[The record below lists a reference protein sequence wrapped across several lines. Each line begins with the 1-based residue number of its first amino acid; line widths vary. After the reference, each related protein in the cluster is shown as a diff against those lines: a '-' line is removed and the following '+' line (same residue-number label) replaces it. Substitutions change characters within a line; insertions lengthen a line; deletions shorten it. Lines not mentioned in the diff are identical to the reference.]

1 MESQFMDGSLLSAA
15 LRLAELGFHVF
26 PLARMAKV
34 PRKGSHGFL
43 DATNHPTIIRHLW
56 TQFPQSNVGV
66 ATAGLL
72 VIDVDPGAT
81 WQDEADNARL
91 LAMAG
96 AIQRTPRGGWHYVFK
111 RPEGRSWRLS
121 VGDIAPKIDTRTDG
135 GYIVAAPSVLPNGR
149 YSWELTLPMRDEL
162 PMVPEALGAILD
174 AAAEAAANKNR
185 QHKIQP
191 AARQPLLPQS
201 EHPEGGGGE
210 APTKRYHPDGRER
223 TYLLTSELPR
233 RKPAAPIDPTAIIE
247 GERNVTLFGIGAS
260 MRATGATQQAIY
272 RKLHDYNRD
281 RCRPML
287 SDHEV
292 DAIIEHAAKYPIT
305 QKFKPFSFDRDEE
318 RAGQAL
324 KTPRKAGGER

>member
-1 MESQFMDGSLLSAA
+1 
-15 LRLAELGFHVF
+15 
-26 PLARMAKV
+26 MAKV
-34 PRKGSHGFL
+34 PRKNSRGFL
-43 DATNHPTIIRHLW
+43 EATNHPTIIRDLW
-56 TQFPQSNVGV
+56 TQFPQSNIGI

-72 VIDVDPGAT
+72 VVDIDPGAT
-81 WQDEADNARL
+81 WQDAPDNAHL

-96 AIQRTPRGGWHYVFK
+96 GIQRTPRGGFHYVFK

-135 GYIVAAPSVLPNGR
+135 GYIVAAPSVLPTGR
-149 YSWELTLPMRDEL
+149 YSWELTLSMRDEL
-162 PMVPEALGAILD
+162 PIVPELLGVMLD
-174 AAAEAAANKNR
+174 EVEKNR

-191 AARQPLLPQS
+191 AASQPLLPQS

-247 GERNVTLFGIGAS
+247 GSRNKTLFSIGTS
-260 MRATGATQQAIY
+260 MRATGANREAIF
-272 RKLHDYNRD
+272 RKLHEYNRD

-292 DAIIEHAAKYPIT
+292 DTIADHAARYPT
-305 QKFKPFSFDRDEE
+305 VKPFRSIDLSRDEQ
-318 RAGQAL
+318 RAGEML